1 MSNNL
6 IYSSNPNKKAAFITE
21 EGSFINLQENKVNII
36 GYADREVTHCDFYSF
51 LIRHNLVK
59 ASNPSNICNELGLI
73 RVNDGTY
80 IYISEEAFIELPK
93 KEPNKDQYDALL
105 KWLDYLMLNSKKEC
119 VFVGFSSRGKSFPFV
134 NKTHS
139 EGLLP
144 EQLINEIKK
153 LYNKEEQEK

>member
-1 MSNNL
+1 MNNNL
-6 IYSSNPNKKAAFITE
+6 VYSSVPSKRASFITE
-21 EGSFINLQENKVNII
+21 DGKFINLNENKFNLI
-36 GYADREVTHCDFYSF
+36 GYASREPTHSD
-51 LIRHNLVK
+51 LHIDKTNMIKL
-59 ASNPSNICNELGLI
+59 
-73 RVNDGTY
+73 NDGTY
-80 IYISEEAFIELPK
+80 LYISEEAYIELPK
-93 KEPNKDQYDALL
+93 KEPNKDQYNALL

>member
-1 MSNNL
+1 MNNNL
-6 IYSSNPNKKAAFITE
+6 VYSSEPAKRASFITE
-21 EGSFINLQENKVNII
+21 DGKFINLNENKFNLI
-36 GYADREVTHCDFYSF
+36 GYASREPTHSD
-51 LIRHNLVK
+51 LHIDKTNMIKL
-59 ASNPSNICNELGLI
+59 
-73 RVNDGTY
+73 NDGTY
-80 IYISEEAFIELPK
+80 LYISEEAYIELPK
-93 KEPNKDQYDALL
+93 KEPNKDQYNALL